1 MFHTENLCYNCFHE
15 KNLTGV
21 CPYCGY
27 DNSESMDKYPTAIK
41 EGSILNGQYIV
52 GRVLGQGGFGITYLA
67 LDHQLN
73 IKVAIKEYLPDGMAT
88 RFPGTTHVSVYVGEK
103 LDNFNYGAE
112 RFLDEARVLAKFIG
126 NKNIVGVKSY
136 FKENNTAYFVMDY
149 IEGISFKSYIKN
161 HGGKIDYPD
170 AMRVLVP
177 VMDALALVHQ
187 EGIIHR
193 DVTPDNIYITKD
205 NEVKLLDF
213 GSARYSL
220 GDKSKSL
227 DVILKAGYAPKE
239 QYIRRGKQG
248 SYTDIYSL
256 AACFYASITG
266 YLPPEALERMENDEI
281 VELSTRG
288 FRIPQQMENAIMKG
302 LEVRAEDRFQSIEQ
316 FKAAI
321 VGNITELYPLAQ
333 TAQEI
338 SKPTH
343 ELIEPVQKLIDSAK
357 APIKT
362 NQNQLE
368 TIQNYETSAP
378 VIEVRDKQKQMKAA
392 GFMQPPIIL
401 SQASNLSEKYKQN
414 IVKVEE
420 NVTGHNVAEHNLTE
434 SNAAENNVA
443 GQIVTEDNIHSEQA
457 ALPSTIQTNAVIK
470 FLQNKRNRIIT
481 SAACVILVVLLIG
494 ITILNNLKEDTT
506 IITSSE
512 GQGSKEADIHVGQ
525 ADNTNQPEEIEPIEV
540 VVGFELAESDSA
552 TVEFSE
558 QLDSALFEL
567 SKKLSI
573 PFKLR
578 QVYSEDELYT
588 VTQESYIS
596 NKRSICFGYFDSD
609 VLDVTT
615 SYGSIVKQSMNL
627 EEGYFVITGVEEGV
641 ASEIVNELDTIL
653 ADNIV
658 LVKNDMEIDSLVV
671 EKTETDQVNSDN
683 TAESETITG
692 EAAAA
697 QVDVEKAADE
707 KTAADKVAVD
717 KTAAAEVATNK
728 ATTAKADAEK
738 ATKENAAAEI
748 VAAEKAKAAKV
759 AAENAAAAKAAA
771 EKDTADK
778 AAAERAVTAQ
788 KAADKAAAEQAAA
801 EKEAAEKAAAEK
813 AAAERAAADRAA
825 AEKAA
830 AERAAA
836 ERAAAEKAAA
846 EKAAAE
852 KAAAEKAAAEKAA
865 AEKAAEEEA
874 AKYITCSNC
883 NGTGIAKCYR
893 CDGTGYF
900 VRDGNVY
907 INADGYISRGRIGD
921 PCNMAHTETKTCS
934 VCNGTGKVHE

>member
-540 VVGFELAESDSA
+540 VVGFELAETDSA
-552 TVEFSE
+552 AVELSE
-558 QLDSALFEL
+558 KFDSALFEL